1 MPQIPDQP
9 KPQIKTSKNKEDD
22 GWVKETQGEK
32 EDREEKEGEE
42 KKEEEEINKST
53 LKLFK

>member
-22 GWVKETQGEK
+22 GWVKETLGEK
-32 EDREEKEGEE
+32 EDGEEKEGEE
-42 KKEEEEINKST
+42 KKEEKEINKST